1 MPWVRK
7 RRTKRAVPGRA
18 ARCVVRWH
26 AQGCAPMRCF
36 AWHEHRTVLVCA
48 TVRHCAGCC
57 RAVIAAL
64 RAPSP
69 TTVLARNGLVSVP
82 RHYRHQCDTQCQ
94 QCRHVLLTV
103 SDPNTLDRSTQ
114 SGSRPRVHPELACVV
129 SCAVSCAQT
138 PSPLRTPPRWCVTSS
153 AARRARRA
161 SWRNR

>member
-1 MPWVRK
+1 
-7 RRTKRAVPGRA
+7 
-18 ARCVVRWH
+18 
-26 AQGCAPMRCF
+26 MRCF

-94 QCRHVLLTV
+94 QCRHVLLQCLTPIRWTGARSLV
-103 SDPNTLDRSTQ
+103 RVLVFTLNLPALFPVPCRALKRRLLCAPHLD
-114 SGSRPRVHPELACVV
+114 GVLPLLLPAVPAVHRGETGKQP
-129 SCAVSCAQT
+129 
-138 PSPLRTPPRWCVTSS
+138 
-153 AARRARRA
+153 
-161 SWRNR
+161 